1 MPVTFA
7 PQVLKDPIAV
17 IVEAVLTV
25 EPALEREAITE
36 TVTKISGGRH
46 KRRLLA
52 QSLVDNPQVLQ
63 DGRSPAPRAIGDL
76 LLALQKLGTQSITP
90 PVCAM
95 CGKHLRTLQRR
106 GQDWY
111 CTACTAALGPCA
123 ACGKTKQLVF
133 RDRQGRARCAQCPPV
148 ESGAPATMLTAAI
161 AGIDPS
167 VDQATIATALA
178 ATASRPGFRRQ
189 LAWAIEERPELLT
202 GAGAEAPLPSVL
214 RLIDRLL
221 DAGVAGIVR
230 PPCPGCDRVIPL
242 HRRINGLWL
251 CRTCVAHSRAV
262 ACASCG
268 TVREPGTRDEHGR
281 PLCPN
286 CLARHPNNHE
296 VCITCGRRRP
306 VCNRTPAGPVCANCR
321 PLTIATCSICGTHG
335 PTLRSKTTGRPW
347 CTACAQRW
355 AICSGCNQMRP
366 VRGGTRI
373 EPLCSTC
380 TRPDPAFWRTCQDCG
395 QPGRIHLGRCARCSL
410 DQKLRELLGDHNGQ
424 IRPDLQEIYQALATT
439 PRPHTAAGWL
449 AKSAAPRILRE
460 IKDGDK
466 PLTHT
471 TLDELPSGKTV
482 EHLRS
487 VLVAIGTLPQRD
499 EQMARLER
507 WITAT
512 IAAREDPDERSVLH
526 RYASWH
532 VARRLRGRVNGT
544 EATYGQFTGARHNI
558 NAAIALLDAL
568 TGNGTTLATAR
579 QRDLEAW
586 LADSNAPNRK
596 DAGNFVRWAKRNK
609 LTSLDFA
616 AIRWTGPTGVI
627 DTEGRWQ
634 QARTLLHDENLETE
648 DRVAGL
654 LVLLYAQRAAAI
666 SRLTISHVTSGPGGV
681 LLRLGEEPVLLPE
694 PLDALILRLA
704 TTRTGHAA
712 IGAGSETGWLFPGGQ
727 PGRPISA
734 YRLGERLR
742 ELGIRPGQARSSALF
757 QLATD
762 LPAALLA
769 RMLGI
774 HITVAVAW
782 QRASSGDWTT
792 YAAEISR
799 RNTTDRDKE
808 TRL

>member
-1 MPVTFA
+1 MFVAFA
-7 PQVLKDPIAV
+7 PQVLDDPIAV
-17 IVEAVLTV
+17 IVDAILKV
-25 EPALEREAITE
+25 EPALEREA
-36 TVTKISGGRH
+36 VTDAVVGLAGGRH
-46 KRRLLA
+46 KRRQLA
-52 QSLVDNPQVLQ
+52 QWLVDNPQVLR

-76 LLALQKLGTQSITP
+76 LLALQKLGAQTVAP
-90 PVCAM
+90 PVCAT
-95 CGKHLRTLQRR
+95 CGKQLRSLQRH

-111 CTACTAALGPCA
+111 CTVCTAAPGPCA
-123 ACGKTKQLVF
+123 ACGKTKHLVF
-133 RDRQGRARCAQCPPV
+133 RDRQGQPRCAQCPPT
-148 ESGAPATMLTAAI
+148 ESGDPSAMLTAVI

-167 VDQATIATALA
+167 VSQATIATVL
-178 ATASRPGFRRQ
+178 TAMFTRPGFRRQ

-214 RLIDRLL
+214 RLIDQLL

-230 PPCPGCDRVIPL
+230 PACPGCDRVIPL
-242 HRRINGLWL
+242 HRKINGLWL

-262 ACASCG
+262 ACAGCG
-268 TVREPGTRDEHGR
+268 AVREPGTRDEQGR
-281 PLCPN
+281 PLCPY
-286 CLARHPNNHE
+286 CLIKDPDNHE

-306 VCNRTPAGPVCANCR
+306 VCNRTPDGPVCANCR
-321 PLTIATCSICGTHG
+321 PLAIATCSICGAHG
-335 PTLRSKTTGRPW
+335 PTLLSKATGRPW

-355 AICSGCNQMRP
+355 ATCSGCNQMRP
-366 VRGGTRI
+366 VRGGTRT

-380 TRPDPAFWRTCQDCG
+380 TRPDPEFWRACQDCG
-395 QPGRIHLGRCARCSL
+395 QPGRIHHGRCSRCIL
-410 DQKLRELLGDHNGQ
+410 DQKLRELLGDTNGQ
-424 IRPDLQEIYQALATT
+424 IRPDLRDLHQALATT
-439 PRPHTAAGWL
+439 PRPGTVAAWL
-449 AKSAAPRILRE
+449 TRSTAPRILRE
-460 IKDGDK
+460 IKDGYK
-466 PLTHT
+466 PLTHAT
-471 TLDELPSGKTV
+471 FDELPAGKTV

-507 WITAT
+507 WIAAT

-526 RYASWH
+526 RYATWH

-544 EATYGQFTGARHNI
+544 EATYGQFTAARHNI

-568 TGNGTTLATAR
+568 TEHGTTLATAR

-586 LADSNAPNRK
+586 LAGTDTPNRK

-616 AIRWTGPTGVI
+616 AIRWMGPTGVI
-627 DTEGRWQ
+627 DTETRWQ
-634 QARTLLHDENLETE
+634 HARTLLHDENLDPG

-654 LVLLYAQRAAAI
+654 LVLLYAQRAAAV
-666 SRLTISHVTSGPGGV
+666 SRLTIGHVTAGPGGV
-681 LLRLGEEPVLLPE
+681 FLRLGDEPVMLPE
-694 PLDALILRLA
+694 PLDALVLRLA
-704 TTRTGHAA
+704 ATRTGHAI
-712 IGAGSETGWLFPGGQ
+712 IGASRESDWLFPGGQ

-757 QLATD
+757 QLATE
-762 LPAALLA
+762 LPAAVLA

-799 RNTTDRDKE
+799 RNAIDSDKE
-808 TRL
+808 ERP